1 MIKTVY
7 IICGP
12 TAVGKTSFAIA
23 LAQYLH
29 TEIISADS
37 RQCFRELGIAVAKP
51 TAAELTMVPH
61 HFIDSHSI
69 EEELN
74 AGIFETYALEK
85 VSDLFKIHDAVVMV
99 GGTGLYIK
107 AFSEGMDA
115 MPTIDASIREKVL
128 QAYAINGMKW
138 LQDEVAKKD
147 PVFWAQS
154 EQENPQRLM
163 RALEVFLATGNSITS
178 YRKAEKKLRDFR
190 MIKIGLELPRELLNQ
205 RINLRVDQMVNN
217 GLVQEAKTLLEH
229 RDHNALQTV
238 GYQELFEYFDGKTA
252 LDQAIERVKQ
262 HSRQY
267 AKRQMTWFKKDKD
280 IIWFDARNVS
290 VEEVRSE
297 E

>member
-23 LAQYLH
+23 LAQHLH

-37 RQCFRELGIAVAKP
+37 RQCFCELGIAVAKP

-74 AGIFETYALEK
+74 AGKFETYALEK

-238 GYQELFEYFDGKTA
+238 GYQELFEYFD
-252 LDQAIERVKQ
+252 
-262 HSRQY
+262 
-267 AKRQMTWFKKDKD
+267 
-280 IIWFDARNVS
+280 
-290 VEEVRSE
+290 
-297 E
+297 

>member
-1 MIKTVY
+1 
-7 IICGP
+7 
-12 TAVGKTSFAIA
+12 
-23 LAQYLH
+23 
-29 TEIISADS
+29 
-37 RQCFRELGIAVAKP
+37 
-51 TAAELTMVPH
+51 MVPH